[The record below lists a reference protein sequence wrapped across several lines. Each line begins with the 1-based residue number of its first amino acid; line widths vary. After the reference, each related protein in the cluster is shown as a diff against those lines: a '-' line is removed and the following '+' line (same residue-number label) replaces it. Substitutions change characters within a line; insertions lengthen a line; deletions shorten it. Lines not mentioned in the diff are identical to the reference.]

1 MLAFSKTIHTMSSTM
16 DKVSTIKTQ
25 YEQNH
30 YRKQRELINA
40 GKLDYWGLSERN
52 KKGILQQCRDEG
64 KKYRNLRWMATESS
78 SDNEPAIGTSSD
90 MMFHFTEYYYRRL
103 DPLPTEEEHEVGEL
117 EKIKEANQALITM
130 LDKDL
135 KAKEDEVRK
144 LQDDLHL
151 ESTAAA
157 SALTDCDKYKER
169 IKYLEKELGN
179 LRESHTQYTI
189 QTERIEREN
198 IALLRDI
205 RTLALR

>member
-1 MLAFSKTIHTMSSTM
+1 M

-25 YEQNH
+25 YEQTH
-30 YRKQRELINA
+30 YRKQRELIDA

-64 KKYRNLRWMATESS
+64 KKYRNLKWMATESL

-103 DPLPTEEEHEVGEL
+103 DPLPTEEEHEVVEL
-117 EKIKEANQALITM
+117 KKIKEANQALIAM

-144 LQDDLHL
+144 LQDDLNQ
-151 ESTAAA
+151 
-157 SALTDCDKYKER
+157 
-169 IKYLEKELGN
+169 LEKDLSQQKHLAKAATDASTDRLNQITELN
-179 LRESHTQYTI
+179 SELQKLYDTL
-189 QTERIEREN
+189 EN
-198 IALLRDI
+198 KEALLENYRKEEASLYRDI
-205 RTLALR
+205 RTLAMKLA